1 MTLPYR
7 TEQQTERCWVD
18 QWAIGKVERS
28 VGEMAEN
35 SAEWMEKRMVA
46 RWE

>member
-7 TEQQTERCWVD
+7 TEQQTERCWAD
-18 QWAIGKVERS
+18 QWAIEKAERS

-35 SAEWMEKRMVA
+35 SAEWME
-46 RWE
+46 